1 MNLKTKFNM
10 KDINY
15 ILEMIP
21 HRYPF
26 LMIDKV
32 IDKKAKS
39 NIQTIKNVTINEP
52 YFVGH
57 FPEKPIMPG
66 VLIMESMAQSA
77 CLIILDY
84 IDNPKNHLVYLSKVN
99 NFRILKNVIPGDQ
112 IVINAETIKEKMN
125 SFKFS
130 ATCHVGGELVAKAE
144 FIASLV
150 NK

>member
-1 MNLKTKFNM
+1 MTQDTSMN
-10 KDINY
+10 INE
-15 ILEMIP
+15 ILDHLP

-26 LMIDKV
+26 VLVDKV
-32 IDKKAKS
+32 LSYEVGNKIEAV
-39 NIQTIKNVTINEP
+39 KNVTINEP

-66 VLIMESMAQSA
+66 VLIMESMAQTA

>member
-1 MNLKTKFNM
+1 M

-32 IDKKAKS
+32 INKKTKS

-125 SFKFS
+125 SFKFN

>member
-1 MNLKTKFNM
+1 M

-26 LMIDKV
+26 LLVDKIV
-32 IDKKAKS
+32 DKKEKS
-39 NIQTIKNVTINEP
+39 YIKTIKNVTINEP
-52 YFVGH
+52 YFTGH
-57 FPEKPIMPG
+57 FPEKPIVPG
-66 VLIMESMAQSA
+66 VLILESMAQSA

-84 IDNPKNHLVYLSKVN
+84 IDDPDNHLVYLSKVN

-112 IVINAETIKEKMN
+112 IIITAETIKEKMN
-125 SFKFS
+125 SFKFRS
-130 ATCHVGGELVAKAE
+130 TCHVNDDLVAKAD

>member
-1 MNLKTKFNM
+1 M

-125 SFKFS
+125 SFKFRS
-130 ATCHVGGELVAKAE
+130 TCHVNDDLVAKAD

>member
-1 MNLKTKFNM
+1 M
-10 KDINY
+10 KDISY

-26 LMIDKV
+26 LLVDKIV
-32 IDKKAKS
+32 DKKEKS
-39 NIQTIKNVTINEP
+39 YIKTIKNVTINEP
-52 YFVGH
+52 YFTGH
-57 FPEKPIMPG
+57 FPEKPIVPG
-66 VLIMESMAQSA
+66 VLILESMAQSA

-84 IDNPKNHLVYLSKVN
+84 IDDPDNHLVYLSKVN

-112 IVINAETIKEKMN
+112 IIITAETIKEKMN
-125 SFKFS
+125 SFKFRS
-130 ATCHVGGELVAKAE
+130 TCHVNDNLVAKAD

>member
-1 MNLKTKFNM
+1 M
-10 KDINY
+10 KDISY
-15 ILEMIP
+15 VLEMIP

-32 IDKKAKS
+32 IEKKTKS

-99 NFRILKNVIPGDQ
+99 NFRIFKNVIPGDQ

-125 SFKFS
+125 SFKFR
-130 ATCHVGGELVAKAE
+130 ATSHVGDKLVAKAE

>member
-1 MNLKTKFNM
+1 M

-130 ATCHVGGELVAKAE
+130 ATCHVGDELVAKAE

>member
-1 MNLKTKFNM
+1 M
-10 KDINY
+10 KDISY

-26 LMIDKV
+26 LLVDKIV
-32 IDKKAKS
+32 DKKEKS
-39 NIQTIKNVTINEP
+39 YIKTIKNVTINEP
-52 YFVGH
+52 YFTGH
-57 FPEKPIMPG
+57 FPEKPIVPG
-66 VLIMESMAQSA
+66 VLILESMAQSA

-84 IDNPKNHLVYLSKVN
+84 IDDPDNHLVYLSKVN

-112 IVINAETIKEKMN
+112 IIITAEIIKEKMN
-125 SFKFS
+125 SFKFRS
-130 ATCHVGGELVAKAE
+130 TCHVNDDLVAKAD

>member
-1 MNLKTKFNM
+1 M

-15 ILEMIP
+15 IIKMMP

-32 IDKKAKS
+32 IDKKDKS
-39 NIQTIKNVTINEP
+39 NIQTIKNLTINEP
-52 YFVGH
+52 YFSGH

-77 CLIILDY
+77 CFIILDY
-84 IDNPKNHLVYLSKVN
+84 IDEPKNHLVYLSKVN

-112 IVINAETIKEKMN
+112 IIINAETIKEKMG
-125 SFKFS
+125 SFKFR
-130 ATCHVGGELVAKAE
+130 ATCHVDNELVAKAE

-150 NK
+150 KK